1 MDLHHRRLHVVV
13 AAGSATAAVI
23 VVSEVVIA
31 AGSVRV
37 DPAAIEVIAAALVD
51 HAKVGAQGRM
61 RVQGPMPESSML

>member
-1 MDLHHRRLHVVV
+1 MDLHHRRLRVVV

-37 DPAAIEVIAAALVD
+37 DPAAIVAALVD
-51 HAKVGAQGRM
+51 RAKAGAQGRM
-61 RVQGPMPESSML
+61 QARGPMPESSML